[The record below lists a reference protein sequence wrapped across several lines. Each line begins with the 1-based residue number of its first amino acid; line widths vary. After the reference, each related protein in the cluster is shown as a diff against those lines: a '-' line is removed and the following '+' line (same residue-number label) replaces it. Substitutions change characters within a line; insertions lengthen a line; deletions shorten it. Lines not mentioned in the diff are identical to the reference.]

1 MIEHDSLYH
10 RLFTHPIMVEQLIKE
25 FVPEVMAVGLEFSKM
40 ELVNAK
46 FHSKKGKRREED
58 VIWKLPTSSG
68 TDIYLYLLFGF
79 QSSVDRWMSVRAQV
93 YSGLL
98 WQQIIKEKKEDKNK
112 ELKWK
117 RNATLPPVLSI
128 ILYNGDRRW
137 NAPLEVSDL
146 IALPPDSPLWP
157 WQPRMR
163 YYLIDEGAFPR
174 DELVRR
180 ETLTALLF
188 RLEHCLDLDNL
199 AGLVAEV
206 IGWFRLHPGY
216 EELKQLFVEVIFQAA
231 DDIGGEGDIKI
242 SSDLQEVQNML
253 ATRTQEWKRQL
264 KLEGKTEG
272 KAEGIAEGEVK
283 GKAEMLLRQLHRRF
297 GFIPPTIESRVLS
310 ADSSQL
316 DEWSEHL
323 IDGRELTDIFGTDA
337 DQSH

>member
-1 MIEHDSLYH
+1 MVEHDSLYH
-10 RLFTHPIMVEQLIKE
+10 RLFTHPIMVEQLIQE
-25 FVPEVMAVGLEFSKM
+25 FVPEAMAVGLEFSRM
-40 ELVNAK
+40 ELVSAK
-46 FHSKKGKRREED
+46 FHSQEGKHREED

-98 WQQIIKEKKEDKNK
+98 WQQIIKERKEEKNR

-128 ILYNGDRRW
+128 VLYNGDRRW
-137 NAPLEVSDL
+137 TAPLEVRDL
-146 IALPPDSPLWP
+146 IALPTDSPLWP

-188 RLEHCLDLDNL
+188 RLEHCRRPDDLL
-199 AGLVAEV
+199 ALIGEV

-216 EELKQLFVEVIFQAA
+216 DALKKLFVEIVAQAA
-231 DDIGGEGDIKI
+231 YDIGGEGDIKI
-242 SSDLQEVQNML
+242 PSDLQEVQNML
-253 ATRTQEWKRQL
+253 ATRTKEWKRHL
-264 KLEGKTEG
+264 
-272 KAEGIAEGEVK
+272 IAEGEIRGEVSGETK
-283 GKAEMLLRQLHRRF
+283 GKAETLLRQLRRRF
-297 GFIPPTIESRVLS
+297 GSVSSHIESRVLS
-310 ADSSQL
+310 ADIDQL
-316 DEWSEHL
+316 DEWMDRL
-323 IDGRELTDIFGTDA
+323 MDTRELIEIFGA
-337 DQSH
+337 DPTH